1 MHHECLMKYIT
12 TVDNHEFAIELKPN
26 NQILVN
32 GETYTLDFEQMADS
46 GVYSLLLN
54 NQSVQ
59 AMVEERDKVYEVQI
73 LGELYQ
79 VQVQD
84 ERTFRLAQA
93 RGGLAVSTGEA
104 IIKSPM
110 PGTILKVLVAD
121 GQTVTKGDK
130 VIILES
136 MKMENELR
144 SPRDGVVHHVSVASG
159 ASVEKGQI
167 LVTIGD

>member
-1 MHHECLMKYIT
+1 MKYIT
-12 TVDNHEFAIELKPN
+12 TVDNHEFTIELNPN

-32 GETYTLDFEQMADS
+32 GEPYTLDFEQMADS

-54 NQSVQ
+54 NHSVQ

-84 ERTFRLAQA
+84 ERAYRLAQA
-93 RGGLAVSTGEA
+93 RGSIADTHGEA
-104 IIKSPM
+104 LVKSPM
-110 PGTILKVLVAD
+110 PGIILKVLVAD
-121 GQTVTKGDK
+121 GQAVTKGDK

-144 SPRDGVVHHVSVASG
+144 APRDGLIHHVSVAAG
-159 ASVEKGQI
+159 ASVEKGQV

>member
-1 MHHECLMKYIT
+1 MKYIT
-12 TVDNHEFAIELKPN
+12 TVDSKEFTIELKPD

-32 GETYTLDFEQMADS
+32 GEAYTLDFEQMADS

-54 NQSVQ
+54 NHSVQ
-59 AMVEERDKVYEVQI
+59 AMVEERDKLFEVQI

-84 ERTFRLAQA
+84 ERAYRLAQA
-93 RGGLAVSTGEA
+93 RGGLAEATGEA
-104 IIKSPM
+104 LIKSPM
-110 PGTILKVLVAD
+110 PGIILKVLVEE
-121 GQTVTKGDK
+121 GQSLKKGEK
-130 VIILES
+130 TIILES

-144 SPRDGVVHHVSVASG
+144 APRDGVVHRVSVAPG
-159 ASVEKGQI
+159 ASVEKGQV